1 VRLVLD
7 ASVIVK
13 WLVADPEREA
23 DVDKALALMGKVRT
37 GEVSLIQ
44 PIHWLAEVAAVLAR
58 LNPGTVEEDI
68 EFLHEMELDVAYSL
82 TIQRRA
88 CRLAIGLK
96 HHLFDTL
103 YHAVALE
110 TEEAMLVTADR
121 RYLKKAGRLGRIVDL
136 AEWQAAS

>member
-44 PIHWLAEVAAVLAR
+44 PIHWLAEVASVLAR

-68 EFLHEMELDVAYSL
+68 EFLHEMELDVADSL

-96 HHLFDTL
+96 HHFFDTL

-121 RYLKKAGRLGRIVDL
+121 RYLKKARRLGRIVDL

>member
-1 VRLVLD
+1 MRLVLD

-58 LNPGTVEEDI
+58 LNPGTVEEDL
-68 EFLHEMELDVAYSL
+68 EFLHEMELDVADSL

-88 CRLAIGLK
+88 CRLAIDLK

-121 RYLKKAGRLGRIVDL
+121 RYLKKARRLGRIVDL